1 MGRIATRIE
10 EQIEILKKRG
20 MELDYSHGKT
30 KEILYDIGYY
40 RLGFYWNPFEVDEDH
55 NFESGTK
62 FSTAVKLYY
71 LDVDLR
77 NLLVRYINRI
87 EINFRTNVIYLVS
100 NKYKSS
106 PTWFIDPDVVEQEYI
121 DNIDKHYNDRFKND
135 NKPIKL
141 HHKKYLNDK
150 YAPAWKTLEFFTFG
164 AILKIYSSLKDEE
177 MQKRIAGKYG
187 VINIK
192 KFKNLINTMVFVR
205 NACAHGNVIFDL
217 KTPKG
222 ISSLPALNFHNGD
235 RHSLRSAV
243 LVILYFLDQIS
254 QNRKKELEQEFDNLI
269 EKNCEDPVLKKIIET
284 KMGCVLEKN

>member
-1 MGRIATRIE
+1 MGRKATRIE
-10 EQIEILKKRG
+10 KQIEILKNRG
-20 MELDYSHGKT
+20 MELDYSHEKV

-40 RLGFYWNPFEVDEDH
+40 RLGFYWNPFEVDKDH

-77 NLLVRYINRI
+77 NLLIRFINRI
-87 EINFRTNVIYLVS
+87 EINFRTNVVYLVS
-100 NKYKSS
+100 NKYKDT
-106 PTWFIDPDVVEQEYI
+106 PTWFISPDVVEQEYI

-141 HHKKYLNDK
+141 HHRKYLNDK

-164 AILKIYSSLKDEE
+164 AILKIYSSLKNEE
-177 MQKRIAGKYG
+177 IKKRIAAKYD
-187 VINIK
+187 VISIK

-222 ISSLPALNFHNGD
+222 ISSLPTLNFHNED
-235 RHSLRSAV
+235 RHSLRSSV
-243 LVILYFLDQIS
+243 LVILYFLDHIS
-254 QNRKKELEQEFDNLI
+254 ENRKVELAEEFDGLI
-269 EKNCEDPVLKKIIET
+269 KKNCSDPALKEIIET
-284 KMGCVLEKN
+284 KMGCVLQED